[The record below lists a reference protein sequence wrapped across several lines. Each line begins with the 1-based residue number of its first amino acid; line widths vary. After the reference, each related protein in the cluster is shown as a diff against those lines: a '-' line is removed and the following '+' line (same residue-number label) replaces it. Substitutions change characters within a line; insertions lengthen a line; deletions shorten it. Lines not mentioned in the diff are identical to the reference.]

1 MKDMVYDSLHYA
13 SQVEEAARSHR
24 REDKKIRKDK
34 KIREDKARAKE
45 CGLEEGVTGKKLS
58 SGEYLKGFYK
68 EDKLIP
74 VITLVVYFGPDKWDA
89 PVCLHEMLSGKR
101 KINQRIEKILQ
112 FLYTVIRT
120 ANILI
125 YIVPEQSAMTFLFQG
140 ANSARAVSVILV
152 LGRRSSR

>member
-1 MKDMVYDSLHYA
+1 MTIDY
-13 SQVEEAARSHR
+13 EEKNLKSRN
-24 REDKKIRKDK
+24 DTVDILKK
-34 KIREDKARAKE
+34 
-45 CGLEEGVTGKKLS
+45 S
-58 SGEYLKGFYK
+58 
-68 EDKLIP
+68 
-74 VITLVVYFGPDKWDA
+74 
-89 PVCLHEMLSGKR
+89 KR

>member
-1 MKDMVYDSLHYA
+1 MKSYCGTCIKEVFWYHSIFCGEI
-13 SQVEEAARSHR
+13 VEN
-24 REDKKIRKDK
+24 
-34 KIREDKARAKE
+34 
-45 CGLEEGVTGKKLS
+45 
-58 SGEYLKGFYK
+58 
-68 EDKLIP
+68 
-74 VITLVVYFGPDKWDA
+74 VIYYNLNN
-89 PVCLHEMLSGKR
+89 CKR

>member
-1 MKDMVYDSLHYA
+1 MPTREEEDYYEKIILEQNYD
-13 SQVEEAARSHR
+13 
-24 REDKKIRKDK
+24 
-34 KIREDKARAKE
+34 
-45 CGLEEGVTGKKLS
+45 C
-58 SGEYLKGFYK
+58 
-68 EDKLIP
+68 
-74 VITLVVYFGPDKWDA
+74 
-89 PVCLHEMLSGKR
+89 KR

>member
-1 MKDMVYDSLHYA
+1 MKNDRKQSENVFGHFCSLLCG
-13 SQVEEAARSHR
+13 HR
-24 REDKKIRKDK
+24 
-34 KIREDKARAKE
+34 
-45 CGLEEGVTGKKLS
+45 
-58 SGEYLKGFYK
+58 
-68 EDKLIP
+68 
-74 VITLVVYFGPDKWDA
+74 
-89 PVCLHEMLSGKR
+89 KR

>member
-1 MKDMVYDSLHYA
+1 MSDFKINADVDLNSA
-13 SQVEEAARSHR
+13 EAEAKLNALTKEKRTV
-24 REDKKIRKDK
+24 KID
-34 KIREDKARAKE
+34 
-45 CGLEEGVTGKKLS
+45 
-58 SGEYLKGFYK
+58 
-68 EDKLIP
+68 
-74 VITLVVYFGPDKWDA
+74 
-89 PVCLHEMLSGKR
+89 GKR

>member
-1 MKDMVYDSLHYA
+1 MAFFRIIICLTKSCSKCRRLLICIQMRNIPIGAHPKKGNSFSSFLCCEGYH
-13 SQVEEAARSHR
+13 RSW
-24 REDKKIRKDK
+24 
-34 KIREDKARAKE
+34 
-45 CGLEEGVTGKKLS
+45 CSTGS
-58 SGEYLKGFYK
+58 MPQHHWRHTQQMAEQHS
-68 EDKLIP
+68 
-74 VITLVVYFGPDKWDA
+74 
-89 PVCLHEMLSGKR
+89 KR

>member
-1 MKDMVYDSLHYA
+1 M
-13 SQVEEAARSHR
+13 
-24 REDKKIRKDK
+24 
-34 KIREDKARAKE
+34 
-45 CGLEEGVTGKKLS
+45 GKTNQETITTFAEVFSS
-58 SGEYLKGFYK
+58 SGISSHQNNRTANTNDNRLM
-68 EDKLIP
+68 I
-74 VITLVVYFGPDKWDA
+74 YFQGMKR
-89 PVCLHEMLSGKR
+89 KR